1 MQAQLQEKFED
12 VVDLLDK
19 NLANPDLELTYHIPD
34 VAMTVEDAHTSGDP
48 YILMKYLVKGLHLHE
63 QEIPIK
69 ENYMKKTPEDLANLL
84 TFFIEQHIEQIE
96 SVEGGA
102 Q

>member
-1 MQAQLQEKFED
+1 
-12 VVDLLDK
+12 
-19 NLANPDLELTYHIPD
+19 
-34 VAMTVEDAHTSGDP
+34 
-48 YILMKYLVKGLHLHE
+48 
-63 QEIPIK
+63 
-69 ENYMKKTPEDLANLL
+69 MKKTPEDLANLL

>member
-12 VVDLLDK
+12 VVDILDK

-34 VAMTVEDAHTSGDP
+34 VAMTVEDAHTTGDP
-48 YILMKYLVKGLHLHE
+48 YIKIKYLVKGLHLHE

-69 ENYMKKTPEDLANLL
+69 DIYLKKTPQDLANLI
-84 TFFIEQHIEQIE
+84 TFYIEQFIEQVE

>member
-1 MQAQLQEKFED
+1 M
-12 VVDLLDK
+12 
-19 NLANPDLELTYHIPD
+19 ELTYHIPD